1 MMTNRQGDI
10 MARAMEIIGQEG
22 MGGLTVAT
30 LSKRLGVSDGAI
42 YRHFESKSSII
53 KEMLNVLF
61 YRVSGQMI
69 EEAGKDDHVRDKLK
83 RIIRKLYALFE
94 EQPGYVSLLFSEE
107 YFFSDEEIF
116 YRMHTII
123 STMQHHL
130 RQILEQG
137 IERREIKTNL
147 NSQSIS
153 LLIMGS
159 IRIVVL
165 NWRLK
170 RNQEVLKQA
179 GENLMDE
186 IFGLIAN

>member
-69 EEAGKDDHVRDKLK
+69 EEAGKDNHVRDKLK

>member
-170 RNQEVLKQA
+170 RNQEGLKQA